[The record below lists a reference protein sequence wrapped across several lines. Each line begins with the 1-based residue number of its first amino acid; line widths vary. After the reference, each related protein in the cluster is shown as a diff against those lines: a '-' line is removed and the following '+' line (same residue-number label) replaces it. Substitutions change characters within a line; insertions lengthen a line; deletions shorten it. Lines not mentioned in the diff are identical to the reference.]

1 MKTVKQLQAEI
12 ARLQNDL
19 VNKIQGVQAKEEIQ
33 EQIQELEWDI
43 DEIIESENEQ
53 RDYEEMSG
61 TTPQDRYLEQNHY
74 AIVQS
79 ERYEQFRREY

>member
-1 MKTVKQLQAEI
+1 MKTIKQIEREI
-12 ARLQNDL
+12 AILRSELIDTLGQETR
-19 VNKIQGVQAKEEIQ
+19 EEIE

-43 DEIIESENEQ
+43 DEIVEAENEQ
-53 RDYEEMSG
+53 HDYEEMTG

-79 ERYEQFRREY
+79 EAYDRFRREY